1 MTTDTTKNAPL
12 ETFKDGAVSIK
23 LWEQKTEDKSYVNA
37 SIGKLYKDGEGQ
49 WRETRSFNATD
60 LLKLQAMLPQAHE
73 AMQRHQETLRTMMA
87 QDKPAPTP
95 EPKKEMA
102 AARESAMSSAR
113 KKDKP
118 ERIHEHSQPQGKPRS
133 R

>member
-1 MTTDTTKNAPL
+1 MTTETSKNAPL
-12 ETFKDGAVSIK
+12 ETLKDGAVSIK

-73 AMQRHQETLRTMMA
+73 AMQRHQEALRTVA

-95 EPKKEMA
+95 EPKKEIA
-102 AARESAMSSAR
+102 AARESAMTSAR
-113 KKDKP
+113 KKDKSNH
-118 ERIHEHSQPQGKPRS
+118 IQEHSQPRGKPRS